1 MAADLQELLQTT
13 ASRHR
18 HLCPRQVLGVRMGL
32 AGLGALGFEAPPQDK
47 RLLIIVETD
56 GCFADG
62 IEVTA
67 GVAVGR
73 RTLRVVDYGKVAATF
88 ADVHTGQSLRI
99 APRLDV
105 RQRAL
110 DYAPGEERHYFAQL
124 MAYPVM
130 PVDELFSFQ
139 EVNLSPTI
147 EEIISQP
154 GRRVNCCRCGE
165 EVINARQVILRDQI
179 FCRSCAG
186 ESYYALAGAPV
197 DLSQLA
203 WLAHEL

>member
-1 MAADLQELLQTT
+1 MPADLHELLQAS

-32 AGLGALGFEAPPQDK
+32 AGLGALGLEAPRQDK
-47 RLLIIVETD
+47 RLLVIVETD
-56 GCFADG
+56 GCFTDG

-88 ADVHTGQSLRI
+88 ADVQTGQSLRI
-99 APRLDV
+99 APRRDV

-110 DYAPGEERHYFAQL
+110 DYAPDENRHYFAQL
-124 MAYPVM
+124 LGYQAM

-139 EVNLSPTI
+139 EVSLSPTI
-147 EEIISQP
+147 EELISQP
-154 GRRVNCCRCGE
+154 GVRVNCSLCGE
-165 EVINARQVILRDQI
+165 EVINARQVILAGQI
-179 FCRSCAG
+179 LCRSCAG
-186 ESYYALAGAPV
+186 DNYYALAGAPV
-197 DLSQLA
+197 DVGALA
-203 WLAHEL
+203 WLTHEI